1 MAADN
6 TGDGKTGTSDYS
18 ATKAPENREHVESRA
33 APRSST
39 LIPGGA
45 RGAAADV
52 GMSGVDRNTIPSRA
66 VDPGLARF
74 GDTRTRTDD
83 VQGTS

>member
-6 TGDGKTGTSDYS
+6 RGGKTETSDYS
-18 ATKAPENREHVESRA
+18 ATKAPENREHVESEA
-33 APRSST
+33 APTSST
-39 LIPGGA
+39 LTPGGA

-66 VDPGLARF
+66 VDPGLEHF
-74 GDTRTRTDD
+74 GNTRTKSDD
-83 VQGTS
+83 EQSTS